1 MDVAD
6 DPHRR
11 QDPTDQYPRP
21 EFAGQDQP
29 HPGWTG
35 PMDPPPDHGE
45 ESYRGSGR
53 LAGRRAVITGG
64 DSGIGRAVALAYAR
78 EGADVLFTY
87 LEQERDEARETSR
100 LVEDAGQKAV
110 AVSCDIREE
119 HNCRALVDR
128 AVAEFGGIDVLVNNA
143 AYQMSQPDGIEAI
156 TTEQFDRV
164 MRTNLYGMFW
174 LTKFALPHMPEG
186 GSVINTTSVQA
197 YKPSPHLLDYAMTKG
212 AIVTFTQGLAQ
223 MVVERGIRVNAVAPG
238 PVWTPLIPATL
249 PDTTEFGKQSPLGRP
264 AQPAELAPAYVY
276 LASQEAGYR
285 HRGNH
290 ERDRWD
296 AAALR
301 GSGRHLRG
309 SGRLGEFR
317 ATEEDRVAGGQLG
330 EDAVEQGRSGETAD
344 DAQDRADVPACGGQ
358 GAAGAGGEVP
368 DEGPAGH
375 RVGSRDLG
383 GEDPRRLAGETRR
396 QLDAFLAGDAAAE
409 GG

>member
-1 MDVAD
+1 MAD

-119 HNCRALVDR
+119 RSCRALVDR

-276 LASQEAGYR
+276 LASQEAGYVTAEIM
-285 HRGNH
+285 NV
-290 ERDRWD
+290 
-296 AAALR
+296 
-301 GSGRHLRG
+301 
-309 SGRLGEFR
+309 
-317 ATEEDRVAGGQLG
+317 TGGTPL
-330 EDAVEQGRSGETAD
+330 
-344 DAQDRADVPACGGQ
+344 P
-358 GAAGAGGEVP
+358 
-368 DEGPAGH
+368 
-375 RVGSRDLG
+375 
-383 GEDPRRLAGETRR
+383 
-396 QLDAFLAGDAAAE
+396 
-409 GG
+409 